1 MPENLRRK
9 LLRALSKTPR
19 LHNRTYEKR
28 AVIDGVLIYGT
39 GKSPEICE
47 ENFISSL
54 LSNFTAL
61 QNPEKKN
68 IEQTPSKNVS
78 FAEWADIWFT
88 RIYHSTV
95 LEYTYERQYKVYRK
109 HILPFFGTTMLK
121 EISFLDCS
129 EFFNEMRAKNIER
142 TAESCYGILS
152 RIFASAFEDELI
164 RRNPMAKI
172 KPVKHERKNGTP
184 LSKEEERIFLENI
197 RGSKYEALLLV
208 SLYTGLR
215 PCELPSARIEGSFI
229 VSRNRKQK
237 NTKKIVFKKIPIT
250 PMLEPYRTILEN
262 DLPKLTEN
270 FSLNAYRTIF
280 NRAIQNHR
288 LYDLRDT
295 FATRC
300 QECGVPEN
308 VVQLWMGH
316 TPGTLLGNVYT
327 RFSDEYLLSEGKKV
341 KY

>member
-1 MPENLRRK
+1 MPDTIARK
-9 LLRALSKTPR
+9 IKKALSKAPR

-28 AVIDGVLIYGT
+28 AVIDGVLVYGT
-39 GKSPEICE
+39 GKTAEICE

-54 LSNFTAL
+54 LSNFSSL
-61 QNPEKKN
+61 QNQDQNISKN
-68 IEQTPSKNVS
+68 ILFSDW
-78 FAEWADIWFT
+78 AETWFT
-88 RIYHSTV
+88 RIYKTTV
-95 LEYTYERQYKVYRK
+95 LPDTYDRQYKTHLR
-109 HILPFFGTTMLK
+109 HILPFFQNKRLK
-121 EISFLDCS
+121 DITYLDCS
-129 EFFNEMRAKNIER
+129 EFFNEMRAKNIDR
-142 TAESCYGILS
+142 TMESCYGILS
-152 RIFASAFEDELI
+152 RIFSSASEDELI
-164 RRNPMAKI
+164 RRNPMTKI

-184 LSKEEERIFLENI
+184 LSKNEEQIFLENI

-208 SLYTGLR
+208 SLYAGLR
-215 PCELPSARIEGSFI
+215 PCELSSARIEGSFI
-229 VSRNRKQK
+229 VARNRKQK
-237 NTKKIVFKKIPIT
+237 NVKKIVFKKIPIT
-250 PMLEPYRTILEN
+250 PMLEPYRPILER

-270 FSLNAYRTIF
+270 FSIYEYRTIF

-327 RFSDEYLLSEGKKV
+327 RFSDDYLLSEGKKV